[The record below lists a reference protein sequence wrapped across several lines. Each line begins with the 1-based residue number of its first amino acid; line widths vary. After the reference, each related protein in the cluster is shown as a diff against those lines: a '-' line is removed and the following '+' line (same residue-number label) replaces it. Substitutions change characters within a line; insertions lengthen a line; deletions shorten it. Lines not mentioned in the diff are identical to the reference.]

1 MNKLWVISVI
11 AVCAGCTFLE
21 RAFPFLL
28 FRGKTVPEPVSTL
41 GKLLPMAI
49 ITTLV
54 LLPAEYKLFR
64 TGCLGSAGCCKR
76 VNRGAPPLER
86 KHHAFDSR
94 RHGMLH
100 GFNTACV
107 LTSDCTE
114 LQVVFPCRLQVV

>member
-54 LLPAEYKLFR
+54 FYCLRNISFSEPA
-64 TGCLGSAGCCKR
+64 
-76 VNRGAPPLER
+76 
-86 KHHAFDSR
+86 AF
-94 RHGMLH
+94 
-100 GFNTACV
+100 
-107 LTSDCTE
+107 
-114 LQVVFPCRLQVV
+114 

>member
-54 LLPAEYKLFR
+54 FYCLRNISFSEPAAWAPQVIASAVTVILHLWKGSTMLSIAGGTVCCMLLTQA
-64 TGCLGSAGCCKR
+64 
-76 VNRGAPPLER
+76 
-86 KHHAFDSR
+86 
-94 RHGMLH
+94 
-100 GFNTACV
+100 
-107 LTSDCTE
+107 
-114 LQVVFPCRLQVV
+114 VF

>member
-49 ITTLV
+49 ITTAVTVILHLWKGSTMLSIAGGTV
-54 LLPAEYKLFR
+54 CCMLLTQA
-64 TGCLGSAGCCKR
+64 
-76 VNRGAPPLER
+76 
-86 KHHAFDSR
+86 
-94 RHGMLH
+94 
-100 GFNTACV
+100 
-107 LTSDCTE
+107 
-114 LQVVFPCRLQVV
+114 VF